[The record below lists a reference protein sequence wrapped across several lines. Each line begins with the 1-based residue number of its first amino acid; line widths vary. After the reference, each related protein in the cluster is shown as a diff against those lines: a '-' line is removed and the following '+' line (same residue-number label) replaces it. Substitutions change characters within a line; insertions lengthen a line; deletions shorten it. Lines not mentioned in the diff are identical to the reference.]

1 MDKEGK
7 LLSPRLFNLWHNIIK
22 NKLISRLN
30 EIKNAHN
37 YREPEMIIYK
47 TWGECEKIWKCVYQK
62 LMNIIKEMK
71 SVINID
77 NIIENNE
84 LKKVLKK
91 SSYEWIWRILIDIK
105 RFKIKEKIYKIEEM
119 INEANGEFKK
129 YSIKINENDNMDNII
144 DYSRMFAEKCISI
157 QECLIDIDKEMQI
170 R

>member
-91 SSYEWIWRILIDIK
+91 SSYEWIWRIL
-105 RFKIKEKIYKIEEM
+105 
-119 INEANGEFKK
+119 
-129 YSIKINENDNMDNII
+129 
-144 DYSRMFAEKCISI
+144 
-157 QECLIDIDKEMQI
+157 
-170 R
+170 